1 MNLSS
6 PIQYIPKVGPVM
18 AGRLKKLNVLTVEDL
33 LWHLPFR
40 YDDLS
45 LISEI
50 ASVQSQETVTAIGTV
65 VTAKNQYTRNRKQ
78 IQTVTV
84 KDETGLLQAI
94 WFNQPFIIKN
104 VQVGDQLAVSGTVE
118 KIGSKTQILS
128 PVYETVVPGKKLLHT
143 GKIIPVYPET
153 EGISSKWLR
162 GRIDYIINNFKIEE
176 YLPSEILTKY
186 NFPEILSAFKNIHQP
201 ESMQPIDNGRQRL
214 AFDELLTLE
223 IIQQT
228 KRREWQKQILSSPL
242 KIDKTKISEF
252 ISSLPFNLTKSQ
264 VLVTDEILSD
274 LAKNKPMNRIL
285 EGDVGSGK
293 TVVGAIAIY
302 ATYLNGLN
310 SVIMAP
316 TEILAEQHFQ
326 TLKKLLEPFG
336 LKIGLLTSSHK
347 ISRIHNPCLAGRQ
360 AESRINVIIGT
371 YALLEKKVN
380 LDKVKLIIID
390 EQHRFGVKQRSILRE
405 KGDTPHVLTMTA
417 TPIPRTIALTL
428 YGDLDLS
435 VINEMPMGRKT
446 IKTWVVPP
454 VKRNLAYE
462 WIRKQILENESQA
475 FIVCPFIEPS
485 ETFSS
490 IKAATE
496 EFIKL
501 KKQIFP
507 DLKLALLHGN
517 IKSKEKIQI
526 LTDFKNN
533 KYDILVA
540 TPVVEVGIDI
550 PRATIM
556 MIEAAERFGLAQL
569 HQLRGRVGRNDK
581 QAYCLLFTSM
591 ETKTDITRL
600 KYMQTTLDG
609 PKLAELDLKI
619 RGPGNIFGEFQH
631 GRNFLK
637 VANFSDLEI
646 INKAKNEAQKLISCD
661 PKLDKFPIL
670 KERLK
675 LSTIS
680 DIVPN

>member
-1 MNLSS
+1 
-6 PIQYIPKVGPVM
+6 
-18 AGRLKKLNVLTVEDL
+18 
-33 LWHLPFR
+33 
-40 YDDLS
+40 
-45 LISEI
+45 
-50 ASVQSQETVTAIGTV
+50 
-65 VTAKNQYTRNRKQ
+65 
-78 IQTVTV
+78 
-84 KDETGLLQAI
+84 
-94 WFNQPFIIKN
+94 
-104 VQVGDQLAVSGTVE
+104 
-118 KIGSKTQILS
+118 
-128 PVYETVVPGKKLLHT
+128 
-143 GKIIPVYPET
+143 
-153 EGISSKWLR
+153 
-162 GRIDYIINNFKIEE
+162 
-176 YLPSEILTKY
+176 
-186 NFPEILSAFKNIHQP
+186 
-201 ESMQPIDNGRQRL
+201 MQPIDNGRQRL

-360 AESRINVIIGT
+360 AESRINVLIGT
-371 YALLEKKVN
+371 HALLEKKVN

-454 VKRNLAYE
+454 VKRNSAYD
-462 WIRKQILENESQA
+462 WIRKQVLAYKSQA